1 MICLCLETLL
11 FSVKLKKIN
20 MFGWNQERIFV
31 ITNEHIYNIKT
42 SKPKRKIPIHLL
54 GGISKAMTGV
64 KIEFTLHVPTQ
75 YDYRFLSEKYLSP
88 IHYNNI
94 YRREEIID
102 ILKHRY
108 AEKMQ
113 DNLPIF
119 GIDKSTLTDY
129 TTTEKDM
136 KRMVSRFPPAN
147 LRIRTEDLINKSTSQ
162 TSSEISGVSS
172 KFTSQS
178 EIEDNTFE

>member
-1 MICLCLETLL
+1 M
-11 FSVKLKKIN
+11 
-20 MFGWNQERIFV
+20 
-31 ITNEHIYNIKT
+31 
-42 SKPKRKIPIHLL
+42 
-54 GGISKAMTGV
+54 
-64 KIEFTLHVPTQ
+64 
-75 YDYRFLSEKYLSP
+75 
-88 IHYNNI
+88 
-94 YRREEIID
+94 
-102 ILKHRY
+102 KHRY

-147 LRIRTEDLINKSTSQ
+147 LRIRTEDLINKSPSHV
-162 TSSEISGVSS
+162 SSEISAVSS